1 MRMFQRLNASG
12 MTVIMVTHSAECSGY
27 AGRVMQLSDGLLKT
41 DQRTAAFAL
50 RRAS

>member
-1 MRMFQRLNASG
+1 

-27 AGRVMQLSDGLLKT
+27 AGRVMQLSDGRLET
-41 DQRTAAFAL
+41 DRRTAAAPL